1 MKPATI
7 LPPHRVT
14 IIGVLNLTPDSFS
27 DGGRFVHGAAELD
40 VEGAVEEAHRL
51 VHAGADWLDV
61 GGESTRPGAS
71 PVAEADE
78 IARTRPA
85 IEALVKDLDAVV
97 SIDTRKAA
105 VAEAALDAGARVVN
119 DVSGLAHDPDLAA
132 VVARREAAL
141 VLGHLRGQP
150 ASMQQEVAF
159 DDVLSEVTAEL
170 GASIARALDAGV
182 ARERLVLDPGIGFGK
197 ELEHNLALLAN
208 VDVLKA
214 EFDLPVM
221 VGPSRKSFLGRL
233 TGDPVEAR
241 AVATHA
247 ACAVAIFSGA
257 DAVRVHEVAD
267 AVRVAAVARALR
279 GARRA
284 RR

>member
-1 MKPATI
+1 
-7 LPPHRVT
+7 
-14 IIGVLNLTPDSFS
+14 
-27 DGGRFVHGAAELD
+27 
-40 VEGAVEEAHRL
+40 
-51 VHAGADWLDV
+51 
-61 GGESTRPGAS
+61 
-71 PVAEADE
+71 
-78 IARTRPA
+78 
-85 IEALVKDLDAVV
+85 
-97 SIDTRKAA
+97 